1 MIWFIPSANDVAD
14 FARNIGCDW
23 LGVIP
28 VNPDASCEE
37 NICHTNVK
45 NYILG
50 HSGNGILGYYFLESA
65 WGYQAI
71 LHSVWQDSNKNLIDI
86 TPFADN
92 RKLNVFAKLKNN
104 KQQYTTNN
112 IYSLSLDKYNQE
124 IEIMYYIYALIDPRN
139 NMPFYIGKGTGKRA
153 HTHLWDMSR
162 SDNIHKENKI
172 DAIRKAGL
180 EPQIE
185 YLAEDIIDENLAYK
199 MEEDLI
205 LRYGRKG
212 YESYGILT
220 NICLDARPPNHK
232 GRTYEEIYGKEGA
245 ELQRVKRSQLQKE
258 RGGYGPKKH
267 SEETRAK
274 FRELT
279 TGSNNPMYGKH
290 QSPETIQKIKENR
303 IMPSGEN
310 HYYSNNWKLTS
321 PTGEVYEQIGNLK
334 GLCEKLELSFA
345 TIHAAYMY
353 NRIPNRGKAKDWKI
367 EVIESSTI

>member
-1 MIWFIPSANDVAD
+1 MIWFIPSTTEVAD
-14 FARNIGCDW
+14 FARSIGCDW
-23 LGVIP
+23 LGNIP

-45 NYILG
+45 NYILSHG
-50 HSGNGILGYYFLESA
+50 GVKILGYYFLESA

-71 LHSVWQDSNKNLIDI
+71 LHSVWQDNDGNLIDI
-86 TPFADN
+86 TPFADK

-104 KQQYTTNN
+104 TQKYTTNN
-112 IYSLSLDKYNQE
+112 IYSLSLAKYKEQE
-124 IEIMYYIYALIDPRN
+124 LDIMYYVYALIDPRN

-153 HTHLWDMSR
+153 QTHLWDMSR

-185 YLAEDIIDENLAYK
+185 YLAEDIIDENFAYK

-212 YESYGILT
+212 YEPYGILT
-220 NICLDARPPNHK
+220 NICLEARPPSHRGK
-232 GRTYEEIYGKEGA
+232 TYEEIYGKEGA
-245 ELQRVKRSQLQKE
+245 ELQRLKRSQLQKE

-279 TGSNNPMYGKH
+279 AGSNNPMYGKH
-290 QSPETIQKIKENR
+290 HSPETIQKIKENR
-303 IMPSGEN
+303 TMPTGKN
-310 HYYSNNWKLTS
+310 HYLSNCYKLTNNDKVYVLYGGELKEFCNSNN
-321 PTGEVYEQIGNLK
+321 
-334 GLCEKLELSFA
+334 LSFA
-345 TIHAAYMY
+345 TFQKNIHD
-353 NRIPNRGKAKDWKI
+353 NWPPSKRGKNKDWKI
-367 EVIESSTI
+367 EVIEKE

>member
-1 MIWFIPSANDVAD
+1 MPSIIEVAD

-23 LGVIP
+23 LGNIST
-28 VNPDASCEE
+28 NPDASCEE

-50 HSGNGILGYYFLESA
+50 HGGKKILGYYFLESA

-71 LHSVWQDSNKNLIDI
+71 LHSVWQDSDGNLIDI
-86 TPFADN
+86 TPFADKRN
-92 RKLNVFAKLKNN
+92 TNVFAKLKNN
-104 KQQYTTNN
+104 IQKYTTNN

-124 IEIMYYIYALIDPRN
+124 IETMYYIYALIDPRN

-153 HTHLWDMSR
+153 QTHLWDMSR

-172 DAIRKAGL
+172 YAIRKIGL

-212 YESYGILT
+212 YEPYGILT
-220 NICLDARPPNHK
+220 NICLEARPPNHK
-232 GRTYEEIYGKEGA
+232 GRTYQQIYGKEGA
-245 ELQRVKRSQLQKE
+245 KIQRAKRSQLQKE
-258 RGGYGPKKH
+258 RGGYGPKTH

-274 FRELT
+274 FRELN
-279 TGSNNPMYGKH
+279 TGSGNPMYGKK
-290 QSPETIQKIKENR
+290 QKPESIQKIIENR
-303 IMPSGEN
+303 TLPTGKD
-310 HYYSNNWKLTS
+310 HYYSKHWKLTS
-321 PTGEVYEQIGNLK
+321 PIGEVYEQIGNLK
-334 GLCEKLELSFA
+334 GLCKKLNVSFP
-345 TIHAAYMY
+345 TIHAAYIY
-353 NRIPNRGKAKDWKI
+353 NRVPNRGKTKGWKI
-367 EVIESSTI
+367 EVIEKE